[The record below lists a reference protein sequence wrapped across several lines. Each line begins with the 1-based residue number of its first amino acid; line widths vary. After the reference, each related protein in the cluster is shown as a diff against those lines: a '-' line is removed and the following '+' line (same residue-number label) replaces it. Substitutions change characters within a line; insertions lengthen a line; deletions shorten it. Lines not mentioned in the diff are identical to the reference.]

1 MIRRILAVFA
11 ALALIV
17 GLAPAA
23 HAQNTGSVRIGDF
36 TFNAAINTGQSQL
49 RPGGY
54 VRIDLT
60 ATNTNGTKK
69 LGLPYSDNRV
79 LNTYGFTVPAG
90 YTLRGSGGTDMRD
103 PGTHDQANYFGGKPR
118 NVAHQ
123 TVQKDSSRSG
133 WLSFNIPA
141 NAEGGSRHDFGIR
154 AHLET
159 GGSWFPTAEN
169 VVGFTLG
176 AVATTTTVT
185 AEPATVS
192 PPRSARRTAP
202 TRSTRATSSSSW
214 TASRSDGCPSAPTG
228 GPPPRTWSRC
238 WTTATR

>member
-1 MIRRILAVFA
+1 
-11 ALALIV
+11 
-17 GLAPAA
+17 
-23 HAQNTGSVRIGDF
+23 
-36 TFNAAINTGQSQL
+36 
-49 RPGGY
+49 
-54 VRIDLT
+54 
-60 ATNTNGTKK
+60 K
-69 LGLPYSDNRV
+69 LGIPYSDNRV

-118 NVAHQ
+118 NFAHQ
-123 TVQKDSSRSG
+123 TVSKGDSRSG

-185 AEPATVS
+185 ADPATVEEGDQ
-192 PPRSARRTAP
+192 T
-202 TRSTRATSSSSW
+202 TL
-214 TASRSDGCPSAPTG
+214 TASVSPSYGTNTVDAGDIEFLVDGVSIGRMPVGADGRAS
-228 GPPPRTWSRC
+228 
-238 WTTATR
+238 TTH